1 MNKQRIDPVDPSTSS
16 GSNKKN
22 FDILKSA
29 LGFIPN
35 MALVMAQAPAVL
47 DGYMGLNGSLFKGR
61 LGKRLREASSDGLNV
76 KQPGLTQWL
85 VGKSGEIPE
94 RGRLVVDAGGKA
106 IGIYRLDGALYAYEN
121 ICPHQGG
128 RVCQGLIVSRVLEL
142 IDEKGVS
149 RGNRFDDNE
158 LHVVC
163 PWHGFEYDIRTG
175 RHAGGV
181 NISLKAVPVLEREGE
196 IYVTI

>member
-1 MNKQRIDPVDPSTSS
+1 MN
-16 GSNKKN
+16 
-22 FDILKSA
+22 
-29 LGFIPN
+29 
-35 MALVMAQAPAVL
+35 
-47 DGYMGLNGSLFKGR
+47 
-61 LGKRLREASSDGLNV
+61 EATSSDGLNV

-94 RGRLVVDAGGKA
+94 RDRLVVDAGGKA
-106 IGIYRLDGALYAYEN
+106 IGIYGLDGALYAYEN

-128 RVCQGLIVSRVLEL
+128 PVCQGLIVSRVLEL

-175 RHAGGV
+175 RHAARFLGRGSRPYRRSGS
-181 NISLKAVPVLEREGE
+181 SLRGQGHRQELALRGTRRTFQPSPGPAMEWD
-196 IYVTI
+196 Y